1 AQTIV
6 DGELRRDLPLV
17 LREEAG
23 VAMVQIDRVILR
35 IHIGVCPRGRNSRRQ
50 TSGRDGPG
58 SNRRP
63 QKTIGTPFRRPS
75 FGFGPVLLPEKNG
88 GAAVG
93 HGPSAGFSGTTA
105 VWFTNLAKST
115 RQLNPGAMMRM
126 GVNPG
131 QITKFQM

>member
-35 IHIGVCPRGRNSRRQ
+35 IHIGVCPRGRNSWRQ

-58 SNRRP
+58 SNRRSP
-63 QKTIGTPFRRPS
+63 KNNWDSVQKAVIRVRTGVAAR
-75 FGFGPVLLPEKNG
+75 EKWWGGG
-88 GAAVG
+88 GARPIRRIFR
-93 HGPSAGFSGTTA
+93 HHRCLIDEP
-105 VWFTNLAKST
+105 
-115 RQLNPGAMMRM
+115 
-126 GVNPG
+126 
-131 QITKFQM
+131 